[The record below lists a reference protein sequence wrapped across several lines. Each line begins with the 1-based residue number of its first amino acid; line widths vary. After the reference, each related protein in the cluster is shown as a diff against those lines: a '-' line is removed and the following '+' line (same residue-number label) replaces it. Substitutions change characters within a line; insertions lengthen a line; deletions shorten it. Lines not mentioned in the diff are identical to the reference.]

1 MIAVTVVALGAG
13 GCGGGSDPTS
23 TAATQTHSSATT
35 TTRNQAS
42 DAAGFLGA
50 TLTSATAGEPG
61 AVVLSVEPDSKSQ
74 LKRGD
79 VIVAFNGAP
88 VASAEELIRAI
99 GSPKVGEQ
107 FTIKVVRGSHRFTLT
122 EVQSPSAYL
131 GADVKDAT
139 GDVKGAA
146 VVTIAPN
153 GPAAATELERGDVI
167 TAVDGHQ
174 VETVNALLQAIST
187 HSPGDTIKI
196 TVSRGSRELEM
207 TATLAERPPPDG
219 QH

>member
-1 MIAVTVVALGAG
+1 MVAIWVIALGAG

-23 TAATQTHSSATT
+23 TAATQTQSSTT
-35 TTRNQAS
+35 AATRNQES

-50 TLTSATAGEPG
+50 TLTTATAGEPG
-61 AVVLSVEPDSKSQ
+61 VVVQSVEPDSKSQ

-79 VIVAFNGAP
+79 VIVAFNGTP

-139 GDVKGAA
+139 GSVKGAA
-146 VVTIAPN
+146 VVSVAPDS
-153 GPAAATELERGDVI
+153 PAAATDLQRGDVI
-167 TAVDGHQ
+167 TSLDDAAVRNVDD
-174 VETVNALLQAIST
+174 LLQAIGT
-187 HSPGDTIKI
+187 HGPGNTVRL

-207 TATLAERPPPDG
+207 TATLAERPSPGDTG
-219 QH
+219 